1 VRLSADIKWIDCSST
16 TIRQDLSDYVC
27 TEKLTLT
34 KVFKGST
41 PPSSDEVEA
50 IVNCGKVAKRSSFVF
65 LRGSRNKSQIIGTC
79 STNRLV
85 NLIDD
90 FDFLKEQMEKSNL
103 TFTVSDPRV
112 TFDNNNHVE
121 KADRG
126 FLHTIRVLADLFG
139 IIGFVS
145 GALACLL
152 FGELN
157 QITLISLVLGLTFCL
172 GSVVAG
178 CFDQPKYI
186 LIEHESSS

>member
-1 VRLSADIKWIDCSST
+1 M
-16 TIRQDLSDYVC
+16 RQDLSDYVC
-27 TEKLTLT
+27 SEKSTLAR
-34 KVFKGST
+34 VFKGLT

-50 IVNCGKVAKRSSFVF
+50 IVKCGKVAQRSSFVF
-65 LRGSRNKSQIIGTC
+65 LRGSRNKSQVIGTC

-90 FDFLKEQMEKSNL
+90 FDFLKEQMKKSNL
-103 TFTVSDPRV
+103 TFAMSDPRV

-121 KADRG
+121 KSDRG
-126 FLHTIRVLADLFG
+126 FLHTVRVLADLFG

-172 GSVVAG
+172 GSVVVG
-178 CFDQPKYI
+178 CFDQPKYV
-186 LIEHESSS
+186 LIERESPS

>member
-1 VRLSADIKWIDCSST
+1 MRLSADIKWIDCSST
-16 TIRQDLSDYVC
+16 SLRQDLSDYVC
-27 TEKLTLT
+27 SEKSTLT

-41 PPSSDEVEA
+41 PPSSNQVEA
-50 IVNCGKVAKRSSFVF
+50 IVKCGKVAQRSYFVF

-90 FDFLKEQMEKSNL
+90 FDFLKEQMKKSNL
-103 TFTVSDPRV
+103 TFALSDPRV
-112 TFDNNNHVE
+112 TLDNKHVE

-126 FLHTIRVLADLFG
+126 LLRTVRVLADLFG

-172 GSVVAG
+172 GSVVVG

-186 LIEHESSS
+186 LIEQESPS